1 MTEATPKLYILNR
14 NYSSWSLRAWIA
26 LRTLNIKF
34 DTVELIISSDN
45 ETKDLFTPE
54 ANALMA
60 RAGPTGKVPALH
72 VTKPNGENHIIF
84 ESLAIMEYLAE
95 EYPSLWP
102 TDKYERAYA
111 RSLASEMATG
121 FGPLRNYAMNI
132 RAKYPFDAALYTP
145 AVEKNLIRISAI
157 WEELRSKAAQNKE
170 TDKGYLFGRFT
181 ALDAMYAPLH
191 HRLNGYSLQDKIQ
204 GKHAQAYTQHM
215 LNSPEMQEWTK
226 ASKLEPWIIP
236 SDELYHVPSLIK

>member
-26 LRTLNIKF
+26 LRTLSIKF

-132 RAKYPFDAALYTP
+132 RADYPFDAALYTP